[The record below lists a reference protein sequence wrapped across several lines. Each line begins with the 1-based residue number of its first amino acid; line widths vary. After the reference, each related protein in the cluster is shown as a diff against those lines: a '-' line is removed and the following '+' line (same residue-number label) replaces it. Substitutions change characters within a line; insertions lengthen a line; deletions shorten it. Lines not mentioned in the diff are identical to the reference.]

1 MFKNT
6 GSNLRVGHFST
17 GWFVFSTSGTF
28 LYSSDYK
35 QEKVEE
41 RFVGGEPSLPPTG
54 GSAQIIDVKPA
65 VPPNIVANEE
75 TPAVPKSGPNGM
87 IIRGMTFYKSE
98 PDPMVADDGDP
109 GENRK

>member
-1 MFKNT
+1 M
-6 GSNLRVGHFST
+6 
-17 GWFVFSTSGTF
+17 WFIFSTSGTF

-41 RFVGGEPSLPPTG
+41 RFFGGEPSLPPTG

-65 VPPNIVANEE
+65 VSPNIVANEE
-75 TPAVPKSGPNGM
+75 TPPVPKTGPNGM